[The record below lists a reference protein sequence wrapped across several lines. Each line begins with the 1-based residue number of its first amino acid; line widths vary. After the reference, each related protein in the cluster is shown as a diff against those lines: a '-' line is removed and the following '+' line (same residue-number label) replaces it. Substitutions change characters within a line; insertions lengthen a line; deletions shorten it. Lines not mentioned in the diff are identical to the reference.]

1 MFLDQYFFENVINCT
16 SPIELVKLSK
26 QKDKLTLMKDKTV
39 AILLCFFMGAFGVHK
54 FYLGQNVWGV
64 LYLIFFWT
72 FIPGI
77 VAFFEFFILI
87 FMSESEFNRQFN
99 YSTLANNASGSV
111 KDATESLSEL
121 KKLYDQGII
130 TAEEYEEK
138 RKKILKNI

>member
-1 MFLDQYFFENVINCT
+1 
-16 SPIELVKLSK
+16 
-26 QKDKLTLMKDKTV
+26 MKDKTV
-39 AILLCFFMGAFGVHK
+39 AILLCLFMGALGIHK
-54 FYLGQNVWGV
+54 FYLGQNLWGV
-64 LYLIFFWT
+64 LYFLFCWT
-72 FIPGI
+72 LIPGI

-87 FMSESEFNRQFN
+87 FMSEGEFNRQFN
-99 YSTLANNASGSV
+99 YSSLANNASGSV